1 MKLFLEL
8 KCPSGVA
15 NKSQINRKD
24 PEHISSGYPGVIY
37 SGDDFSVS
45 SSGLTIL
52 ETTIGQG
59 QSRDTIRD

>member
-15 NKSQINRKD
+15 NKFQIKRK
-24 PEHISSGYPGVIY
+24 ETLHIYIYSGYPGVIY
-37 SGDDFSVS
+37 SGDDFTVS

-52 ETTIGQG
+52 ETTIGQ
-59 QSRDTIRD
+59 SRQTIKE

>member
-24 PEHISSGYPGVIY
+24 TLHIYSGYPGVIY
-37 SGDDFSVS
+37 SGDDFTVS

-59 QSRDTIRD
+59 QSRETIRD